1 MTLQFDMCRDQVEAE
16 KVIREWSLEA
26 AQNDL
31 AAEPANEELK
41 QAVLA
46 AKINLDMWNN
56 YINLLYPE
64 G

>member
-1 MTLQFDMCRDQVEAE
+1 MSLQFDMCRVQVETE

-31 AAEPANEELK
+31 AADPNNEELK
-41 QAVLA
+41 QAVLG
-46 AKINLDMWNN
+46 AKINLDMWND